1 MSSLIVDIQNLYART
16 FGRKPY
22 VVEEPRPATEIN
34 TYNVQP
40 GNQSAVLV
48 NRANGAPLTATD
60 GYGVDIWL
68 PVELYNLP
76 TGVGENG
83 RLKLYYGTVRITAS
97 ANMVRTPLVE
107 RKGSVKELYSIDD
120 YKITLKGFFIDKQY
134 RSLPVEDIRALKE
147 LHERGQAFSIYNA
160 ITDIVLADTSNPGF
174 EQQKVVMTSFE
185 LPDKDGGRKSMQ
197 PYIITLESDNV
208 FTLEVE

>member
-1 MSSLIVDIQNLYART
+1 MSSLVIDIQNLYART
-16 FGRKPY
+16 FGQRPY
-22 VVEEPRPATEIN
+22 VVEQPQPNQDAN
-34 TYNVQP
+34 TYMVQA
-40 GNQSAVLV
+40 GVQNAVQT
-48 NRANGAPLTATD
+48 NRANGAPLSVVD
-60 GYGVDIWL
+60 KYGIDIWL
-68 PVELYNLP
+68 PVELFNLP

-83 RLKLYYGTVRITAS
+83 RMKLYYGTVRVSAS
-97 ANMVRTPLVE
+97 ATMVRTPLVE
-107 RKGSVKELYSIDD
+107 RKGTVKELYNIDD
-120 YKITLKGFFIDKQY
+120 YKITLKGFFIDKEY

-147 LHERGQAFSIYNA
+147 LHERGQAFSIWNA